1 MKRKKLVCLLLALT
15 MAVSLAGCS
24 SGGQGGQS
32 AADGAQAA
40 DTVYLLNSTLST
52 PELESAWA
60 QVLADFEAET
70 GLKVEAR
77 YQGKWDEYPQILTQA
92 KLAGDPVDV
101 GVTGVGLVQSPL
113 GPGGMVMDMTELAAG
128 LTDRYEDG
136 VLDSSIM
143 GGKLWLLPLA
153 DGGCTCMIY
162 NADLFEELGLE
173 VPKTFDEIV
182 ETAKVIRDKKSIT
195 PMMIHGKDSWA
206 WPMMYFDTYA
216 QATGNQSVENVEAFL
231 TGEKKFDGEAEI
243 EGFTWIKMLFD
254 AGVMTTDSFD
264 TDSDGMIAAFAQ
276 EKVAML
282 FMLDSYTTYIQ
293 SANPD
298 INIGVME
305 YPLMTDG
312 VKSEHAFAVGD
323 GGLFIP
329 SFIDDSRLDNAMRLI
344 EFLTRPE
351 NAAKILN
358 ANGGTK
364 FKILKGVDAV
374 SSPINDALNELIMP
388 NTRIYLDWLWPAE
401 VNDAFCQAIPA
412 VISGTLSAEDAAAMV
427 QQAYD
432 TVVKESD
439 YRYDWWNSF
448 SEDQL
453 ADITP
458 DHIPDLSQYMK

>member
-1 MKRKKLVCLLLALT
+1 MKLKKLVSLLLTL
-15 MAVSLAGCS
+15 AVCLAGCS
-24 SGGQGGQS
+24 SGGQGGTQS
-32 AADGAQAA
+32 AGGGAAAA

-60 QVLADFEAET
+60 EVLADFEAET

-113 GPGGMVMDMTELAAG
+113 GPGGMIMDMTDLAAG

-136 VLDSSIM
+136 VLDSATM

-162 NADLFEELGLE
+162 NQDIFEELGLE
-173 VPKTFDEIV
+173 VPKTFDELV
-182 ETAKVIRDKKSIT
+182 AAAKVIQEQKNIT
-195 PMMIHGKDSWA
+195 SMMIHGKDSWA

-231 TGEKKFDGEAEI
+231 TGEKKFDGEAEV
-243 EGFTWIKMLFD
+243 EGFEWIKMLFD
-254 AGVMTTDSFD
+254 EGVMTTDSFD

-282 FMLDSYTTYIQ
+282 FLLDSYIAYIQ
-293 SANPD
+293 NANPD

-305 YPLMTDG
+305 YPLMKDD

-329 SFIDDSRLDNAMRLI
+329 SFIDDSRLDNAMRLM

-374 SSPINDALNELIMP
+374 SSPVNDALNELIMP
-388 NTRIYLDWLWPAE
+388 NTRVYLDWLWPAE

-412 VISGTLSAEDAAAMV
+412 VISGTLTSEDAAAMV
-427 QQAYD
+427 QEAYD
-432 TVVKESD
+432 TVVKEND
-439 YRYDWWNSF
+439 YRYDWWNNF
-448 SEDQL
+448 TDAQR

-458 DHIPDLSQYMK
+458 DHIPDLTQYMK